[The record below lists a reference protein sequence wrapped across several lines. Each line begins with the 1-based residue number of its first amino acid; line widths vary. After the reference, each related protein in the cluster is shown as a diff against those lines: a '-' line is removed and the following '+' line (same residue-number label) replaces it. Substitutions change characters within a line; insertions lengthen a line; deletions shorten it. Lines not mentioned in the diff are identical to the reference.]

1 MIALAAAAAL
11 VLTDARF
18 TGTASA
24 RMETRARTATQ
35 ADSLAAQNANA
46 ASDAEVT
53 PSLFGAVDNLG
64 GRLALSYS
72 PTIRMRE
79 YYSNEVSVQGAAY
92 RRTEVNHS
100 QAFEARWS
108 REGRPSPYLLESLYI
123 GRVDLAA
130 GRDNST
136 GSTGAGAPPTTG
148 GDPNAPAGGTTSP
161 VGFNT
166 GQIYQTSFDL
176 NGGVLW
182 PLNRVMQLD
191 TSVGYNYSSG
201 LDQGARL
208 VLPTQQSYRTQARLD
223 YQLTP
228 VDMLI
233 TQVDGRHSNFPG
245 EQARFT
251 IANAAQRWRRQIIAS
266 TALELGVL
274 VGAFY
279 SSYLQPPPV
288 GTPGDAVRV
297 EGTTFAPGGD
307 ATIRHRTGSARH
319 VINLDTGVR
328 VAPFIDRYVV
338 AAFNRG
344 EVFTTLAYTFRERW
358 IFSTR
363 GSAAMSLTPVA
374 VRGVQSNA
382 NGGLPDIVT
391 FGIDA
396 RAGYQAPRYW
406 RLELYGLDSLYMID
420 GGTVHNWIVGLA
432 LTLRAEGQT

>member
-24 RMETRARTATQ
+24 RVESRARTATG
-35 ADSLAAQNANA
+35 ADSTSAQGAGA

-64 GRLALSYS
+64 GRIALSYS

-79 YYSNEVSVQGAAY
+79 YYSNESYQVGDQQYGY

-100 QAFEARWS
+100 QSFEARWS
-108 REGRPSPYLLESLYI
+108 REGRPSPYLLENLYI

-130 GRDNST
+130 GRST
-136 GSTGAGAPPTTG
+136 GDVTAVPPPPTG
-148 GDPNAPAGGTTSP
+148 GDSTVPGGVNA
-161 VGFNT
+161 VGFTT
-166 GQIYQTSFDL
+166 GQIYQTSLDF

-245 EQARFT
+245 EQAMFT

-266 TALELGVL
+266 TALELGLL

-279 SSYLQPPPV
+279 SSYLQPAPEGAV
-288 GTPGDAVRV
+288 DQTPTRV
-297 EGTTFAPGGD
+297 QGTTFAPGGD
-307 ATIRHRTGSARH
+307 AVIRHRTGSARH
-319 VINLDTGVR
+319 VVNLDTGVR

-344 EVFTTLAYTFRERW
+344 ELFTTLAYTFRERW
-358 IFSTR
+358 IVSTR
-363 GSAAMSLTPVA
+363 ASAAMSLSPVA
-374 VRGVQSNA
+374 VRGVQSTA

-391 FGIDA
+391 FAIDA

-406 RLELYGLDSLYMID
+406 RLEAYGLDSLYMID
-420 GGTVHNWIVGLA
+420 GGVVHNWIVGLA
-432 LTLRAEGQT
+432 LTLRVEGQT